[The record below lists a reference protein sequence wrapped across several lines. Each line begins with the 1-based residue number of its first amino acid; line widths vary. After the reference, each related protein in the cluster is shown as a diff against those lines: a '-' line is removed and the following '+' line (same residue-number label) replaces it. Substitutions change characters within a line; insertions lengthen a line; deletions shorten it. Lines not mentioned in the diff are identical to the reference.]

1 LSVDELMLLAVG
13 WPVLLCTGIV
23 LGFIA
28 LRARERRAH
37 LLWYFPVLLFA
48 ALAFLLLTGGAPG
61 ISFFASEQLG
71 VGVVAVIPAVLSSF
85 IVAWYA
91 LEFRAP
97 AWLLALG
104 PAVAC
109 LISAPVV
116 GYVASLAVCE
126 LTGECF

>member
-1 LSVDELMLLAVG
+1 MSIDRLMSLSGG
-13 WPVLLCTGIV
+13 WPVLLFTGMV
-23 LGFIA
+23 LGFITV
-28 LRARERRAH
+28 RASERRTH
-37 LLWYFPVLLFA
+37 LLWFFPVLLFA

-71 VGVVAVIPAVLSSF
+71 VGVVALIPAVLSAF

-97 AWLLALG
+97 PGVLLVA
-104 PAVAC
+104 PAAAC
-109 LISAPVV
+109 LLSAPVV

-126 LTGECF
+126 LTADCF